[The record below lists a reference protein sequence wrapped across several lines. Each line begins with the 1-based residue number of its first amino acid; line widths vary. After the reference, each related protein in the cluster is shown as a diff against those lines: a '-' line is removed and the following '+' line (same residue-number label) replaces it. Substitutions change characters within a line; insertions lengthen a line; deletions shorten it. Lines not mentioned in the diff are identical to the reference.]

1 LDPVQAGCG
10 AARGI
15 GRGHRRACHGRPS
28 RAAGAPGGRPVSAQQ
43 ATPRAL
49 MDYLRLAADYL
60 GRCGSP
66 SARLDAEVLLGHVL
80 GMDRVALYV
89 NHDQPLEPAE
99 VDAYRAALRARCQG
113 TPVAYITGKK
123 EFLGMTLA
131 VNRHV
136 LIPRPE
142 TELLVEA
149 VVRRLADAAG
159 KAGPGAPLLIADV
172 GTGSGAIALGIA
184 RALPHARLLAV
195 DVSPGALAV
204 ARENAAAHGLQD
216 RVVLLEGDLLA
227 PVAQELTQ
235 GPPAAGGTRPPASWT
250 RWCPTRL
257 TSPPGTGTSCP
268 GRSGSLNRA
277 WRWTAA
283 PTAWRSTGAS
293 FPRPPPCSRRGGS
306 WPWRSATTRPPPCRR
321 CWRPPAGGTACRC
334 SGTTRAIP

>member
-1 LDPVQAGCG
+1 
-10 AARGI
+10 
-15 GRGHRRACHGRPS
+15 
-28 RAAGAPGGRPVSAQQ
+28 
-43 ATPRAL
+43 

-235 GPPAAGGTRPPASWT
+235 GAPAAGGRGLDAAARKLDAVVSNPPYIAARNWDQLP
-250 RWCPTRL
+250 REVREFEPRL
-257 TSPPGTGTSCP
+257 ALDGGPDGLAFYRRLIPQAAALLKAGGLLAVEI
-268 GRSGSLNRA
+268 GHDQ
-277 WRWTAA
+277 AA
-283 PTAWRSTGAS
+283 PVQALLA
-293 FPRPPPCSRRGGS
+293 
-306 WPWRSATTRPPPCRR
+306 A
-321 CWRPPAGGTACRC
+321 AGGWDGVQVLRDYAGHPRVVLA
-334 SGTTRAIP
+334 TRQGEEG